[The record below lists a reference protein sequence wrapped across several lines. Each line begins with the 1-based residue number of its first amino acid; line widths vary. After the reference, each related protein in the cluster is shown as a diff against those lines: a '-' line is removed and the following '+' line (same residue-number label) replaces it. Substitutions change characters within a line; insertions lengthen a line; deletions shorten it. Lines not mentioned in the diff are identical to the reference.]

1 MTMAAETRTAA
12 GRAVPT
18 GRSLRR
24 TFALPLLILC
34 LSLIGLVWALLATG
48 VQDDLAALLVAVP
61 ILAIIWGRLRR

>member
-1 MTMAAETRTAA
+1 MTVTVESRTAA
-12 GRAVPT
+12 GRAVPVD
-18 GRSLRR
+18 RRLRR

-34 LSLIGLVWALLATG
+34 LSLIGLVWALLAAG

>member
-1 MTMAAETRTAA
+1 MVVEGRTVS
-12 GRAVPT
+12 GRAVPAD
-18 GRSLRR
+18 RSLRR

-34 LSLIGLVWALLATG
+34 VSLIGLVWALLATG